1 MASTQRPPEELV
13 KNSFW
18 LTMAGLA
25 AWIAAAFY
33 IILN

>member
-1 MASTQRPPEELV
+1 MANPLKTPDELV

-18 LTMAGLA
+18 LTMGGLA
-25 AWIAAAFY
+25 AWIAAAFC

>member
-1 MASTQRPPEELV
+1 MANPLKSPEELV
-13 KNSFW
+13 ANSFW
-18 LTMAGLA
+18 LTMGGLA

>member
-1 MASTQRPPEELV
+1 MSSKLRPPDELV

-18 LTMAGLA
+18 LTIGGLA

>member
-1 MASTQRPPEELV
+1 MASNLRPPDELAT
-13 KNSFW
+13 SWFW
-18 LTMAGLA
+18 LTMGGLA

>member
-1 MASTQRPPEELV
+1 MASNPRSPEELV

-18 LTMAGLA
+18 LTMGGLA